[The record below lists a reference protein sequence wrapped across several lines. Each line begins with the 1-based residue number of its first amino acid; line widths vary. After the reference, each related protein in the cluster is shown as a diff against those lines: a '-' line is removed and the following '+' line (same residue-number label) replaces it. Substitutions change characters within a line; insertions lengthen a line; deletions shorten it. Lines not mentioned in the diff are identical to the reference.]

1 MHCLSLSAQKVAL
14 DHHEEI
20 FSFWLLR
27 SRGQVSS
34 ACSGIMA
41 DGEGL
46 MLAPG
51 QIYIEVE
58 YDYEYKSKDKVVTI
72 RQGEW
77 YMLVK
82 KTNDDWWQVRKE
94 EGTKAFYVPAQYVR
108 EVRRALMPPQ
118 KPSLRAK
125 PTVLDIRQASDENL
139 NRPQPEMSSFG
150 RPSPS
155 STPSPS
161 SDRNTPPA
169 LPKDPNQNIG
179 SPHHCKVLAE
189 LVLLHNNNNQLHS
202 ISASQPNPRADS
214 PPFRMGSSHNRG
226 LQVAQTSSPSELPGE
241 GLRKSH
247 NDSESGDELSSSST
261 EQVSETL
268 KYSPQTLPHLRL
280 ILLLLVFVKF
290 AGFWFKGLN
299 IVQRSAVV
307 KEICDT
313 HSTFLSHFCFD
324 FQSCAYDWKSFAYFV
339 LLGW

>member
-1 MHCLSLSAQKVAL
+1 MENLLYIRGWVLKISMPCLSLSAQKVAL

-20 FSFWLLR
+20 FRFGLLR
-27 SRGQVSS
+27 SRGQDSS
-34 ACSGIMA
+34 ACSGVMA

-51 QIYIEVE
+51 QIYVEVE

-82 KTNDDWWQVRKE
+82 KTNEDWWQVRKE
-94 EGTKAFYVPAQYVR
+94 EGAKAFYVPAQYVR

-161 SDRNTPPA
+161 SDRTTPPA

-179 SPHHCKVLAE
+179 SPHHCKVVAE
-189 LVLLHNNNNQLHS
+189 LVLLHNNNNNQLHGVG
-202 ISASQPNPRADS
+202 ASQPNARADS
-214 PPFRMGSSHNRG
+214 PPFRTGSGHGRG
-226 LQVAQTSSPSELPGE
+226 PQIEKSSPPSEAPGE
-241 GLRKSH
+241 GLSKSH

-268 KYSPQTLPHLRL
+268 KIRPSDVTS
-280 ILLLLVFVKF
+280 V
-290 AGFWFKGLN
+290 
-299 IVQRSAVV
+299 
-307 KEICDT
+307 
-313 HSTFLSHFCFD
+313 
-324 FQSCAYDWKSFAYFV
+324 
-339 LLGW
+339 